1 MNDIDTGKIIE
12 KLEELE
18 KRLDK
23 LEGVPRKQV
32 NEGKV
37 LSLKEFILNKK
48 PSDDIQKTL
57 VIGYYLEHYSGEKSF
72 NVRDLV
78 EGFRSARE
86 SVPGNVNNK
95 VNINISKGHMMD
107 AREKKDKLKAW
118 VLTNTGEKFVDNELK
133 PED

>member
-1 MNDIDTGKIIE
+1 MNDIDAGKIIE
-12 KLEELE
+12 KLEEIE
-18 KRLDK
+18 QRLDK

-37 LSLKEFILNKK
+37 LSIKEFILNKK

-86 SVPGNVNNK
+86 SVPGNVNDK

-118 VLTNTGEKFVDNELK
+118 VLTNTGEKFVDNEL
-133 PED
+133 PA

>member
-23 LEGVPRKQV
+23 LERVPGKQV

-37 LSLKEFILNKK
+37 LSLKEFMLNKK
-48 PSDDIQKTL
+48 PSDDLQKTL

-95 VNINISKGHMMD
+95 VDINIRKGHMMD
-107 AREKKDKLKAW
+107 AKEKKDKLKAW
-118 VLTNTGEKFVDNELK
+118 VLTNSGEKFVGNELK
-133 PED
+133 TED

>member
-12 KLEELE
+12 KLEAIEQ
-18 KRLDK
+18 RLDK

-32 NEGKV
+32 NEGKI

-118 VLTNTGEKFVDNELK
+118 VLTNTGEKFVDNQLK
-133 PED
+133 TED

>member
-1 MNDIDTGKIIE
+1 MNDIDAGKIIE
-12 KLEELE
+12 KLEEIE
-18 KRLDK
+18 QRLDK

-37 LSLKEFILNKK
+37 LSIKEFILNKK

-57 VIGYYLEHYSGEKSF
+57 VIGYYLEHYSGKKSF

-86 SVPGNVNNK
+86 SVPGNVNDK

-118 VLTNTGEKFVDNELK
+118 VLTNTGEKFVDNEL
-133 PED
+133 PA